1 MHEKINWRPASE
13 KPETLGI
20 EVLMNIFGKRWH
32 CSAKLCVIYRNR
44 ESGTCLIGGAVYYK
58 AIDSDKS
65 MWRVLHYSDNTLND
79 FETDDDKSEFQV
91 IEWAYTNVG

>member
-1 MHEKINWRPASE
+1 MHDKINWRLASE
-13 KPETLGI
+13 KPKTLGI
-20 EVLMNIFGKRWH
+20 EVQMNTFGKIWH

-44 ESGTCLIGGAVYYK
+44 ESGIYLIGGGVYYQ

-79 FETDDDKSEFQV
+79 FETDDENSEFEV
-91 IEWAYTNVG
+91 IEWAYTNFG